1 MSKNYAALAQQI
13 VAAIGGVDN
22 VAAVTH
28 CMTRLRFVVK
38 DDEQVDSSTLKGL
51 AGVLGVVRSDNQ
63 CQVIIGNTVSQ
74 AYREV
79 VNLLP
84 GDLRPAEPQGKAPLT
99 LKRIG
104 AGILDAL
111 IGTMSPLIPAIIG
124 GSMVKLLAMIL
135 EMSGALPKGSPTLT
149 LLALIGDGAFFFL
162 PLMVAASAAVKFKTN
177 MSLAIAI
184 AGVLVHPGFIE
195 LMAKAAQGE
204 HVEFAFIPVT
214 AVKYT
219 YTVIPALVMTSVPVV
234 YRALGG
240 SHYPGGDEKLSEA
253 DADRVDRR
261 PAGDPADWPAGH
273 LDRQRHFRAGV
284 YDPQLSRL
292 AVGGDHGRAVA
303 AVGDDRYAPR
313 LYADHHSDHRRN
325 RQRGYGDAIG
335 DRRQPVARRLFAGGS
350 VENQN
355 RSCARRRW
363 PPRHRRFWPGFPNRR
378 CTAWRCA

>member
-1 MSKNYAALAQQI
+1 MSKNYAALAKQI
-13 VAAIGGVDN
+13 LTATGGADN
-22 VAAVTH
+22 ITAVTH

-38 DDEQVDSSTLKGL
+38 DDARVDSAALKSL
-51 AGVLGVVRSDNQ
+51 KGVLGVVRSDNQ

-74 AYREV
+74 AFREV

-84 GDLRPAEPQGKAPLT
+84 DNMRPAEPQGKPPLT

-135 EMSGALPKGSPTLT
+135 EMSGVLPKGSPTLT
-149 LLALIGDGAFFFL
+149 ILTVIGDGAFFFL

-184 AGVLVHPGFIE
+184 AGVLVHPSFIE

-219 YTVIPALVMTSVPVV
+219 YTVIPALVMTWCLSYIERWVDRITPAVTKNFLKPMLIVLIAAPLAILLIGPLGIWIGSAISALVYTIHSYLGWLSVAIMGALWPLLVMTGMHRV
-234 YRALGG
+234 FTPTIIQTIAETGKEGMVMPSEIGANLSLGG
-240 SHYPGGDEKLSEA
+240 SNVRSS
-253 DADRVDRR
+253 
-261 PAGDPADWPAGH
+261 PA
-273 LDRQRHFRAGV
+273 
-284 YDPQLSRL
+284 
-292 AVGGDHGRAVA
+292 
-303 AVGDDRYAPR
+303 
-313 LYADHHSDHRRN
+313 
-325 RQRGYGDAIG
+325 
-335 DRRQPVARRLFAGGS
+335 
-350 VENQN
+350 
-355 RSCARRRW
+355 
-363 PPRHRRFWPGFPNRR
+363 
-378 CTAWRCA
+378 

>member
-1 MSKNYAALAQQI
+1 M
-13 VAAIGGVDN
+13 
-22 VAAVTH
+22 
-28 CMTRLRFVVK
+28 
-38 DDEQVDSSTLKGL
+38 
-51 AGVLGVVRSDNQ
+51 
-63 CQVIIGNTVSQ
+63 IIGNTVSR

-195 LMAKAAQGE
+195 LMAKAARGE

-219 YTVIPALVMTSVPVV
+219 YTVIPALVMTGACRISSAGWI
-234 YRALGG
+234 AL
-240 SHYPGGDEKLSEA
+240 P
-253 DADRVDRR
+253 RR
-261 PAGDPADWPAGH
+261 
-273 LDRQRHFRAGV
+273 
-284 YDPQLSRL
+284 
-292 AVGGDHGRAVA
+292 
-303 AVGDDRYAPR
+303 
-313 LYADHHSDHRRN
+313 
-325 RQRGYGDAIG
+325 
-335 DRRQPVARRLFAGGS
+335 
-350 VENQN
+350 
-355 RSCARRRW
+355 
-363 PPRHRRFWPGFPNRR
+363 
-378 CTAWRCA
+378 